1 MPKLKKRLKRL
12 SDYNFCIE
20 GSFPQI
26 KKIVS
31 ILEQAPLEK
40 ITLSISDNI
49 FNWVEEHGNL
59 DALIVRYGGG
69 NTVYM
74 TPRYQVLDDVIVD
87 KSLNAEVR
95 ELGKHERLGKRIE
108 FPEYWIVIY
117 YDSLWKDKFRKL

>member
-1 MPKLKKRLKRL
+1 LKRL